1 MDKKTGKHVRLWRCI
16 MAKAAD
22 REKLRKDI
30 ILSTIEVFNDR
41 GVIFTMSDVAT
52 NIHISKKTI
61 YKEFDSK
68 EELLDTVVDY
78 IFDNIKAKED
88 EIMHDKSL
96 STVDRLRLILGA
108 MPENY
113 RDIDFQNVYPFLE
126 KFPEV
131 SRKMQ
136 YRLATGWENTISL
149 IEQGKKEGVIR
160 KNIDIRFVKVMLEAS
175 IEKVLSDDMLSRT
188 GINYVDALNQIVD
201 ILIDGMIIK

>member
-1 MDKKTGKHVRLWRCI
+1 

-22 REKLRKDI
+22 REKLRQDI

-41 GVIFTMSDVAT
+41 GVTFTMSDVAT

-61 YKEFDSK
+61 YKEFDTK

-78 IFDNIKAKED
+78 IFDNIKAKE
-88 EIMHDKSL
+88 EQIMNDKSL
-96 STVDRLRLILGA
+96 STVDKLRKILGA

-126 KFPEV
+126 KFPDV
-131 SRKMQ
+131 CRKMQ

-149 IEQGKKEGVIR
+149 IEQGKKEGVVR
-160 KNIDIRFVKVMLEAS
+160 KNVDIRFIKVMLEAS

-188 GINYVDALNQIVD
+188 GINYIDALDQIVD
-201 ILIDGMIIK
+201 ILVNGMLVA

>member
-1 MDKKTGKHVRLWRCI
+1 

-22 REKLRKDI
+22 REKLRQDI

-41 GVIFTMSDVAT
+41 GVTFTMSDVAT

-61 YKEFDSK
+61 YKEFDTK

-78 IFDNIKAKED
+78 IFDNIKAKE
-88 EIMHDKSL
+88 EQIMNDKSL
-96 STVDRLRLILGA
+96 STVDKLRKILGA

-126 KFPEV
+126 KFPDV
-131 SRKMQ
+131 YRKMQ

-149 IEQGKKEGVIR
+149 IEQGKKEGAVR
-160 KNIDIRFVKVMLEAS
+160 KNVDIRFIKVMLEAS

-188 GINYVDALNQIVD
+188 GINYIDALDQIVD
-201 ILIDGMIIK
+201 ILVNGMLVA

>member
-1 MDKKTGKHVRLWRCI
+1 

-96 STVDRLRLILGA
+96 STIDRLRLILGA

-126 KFPEV
+126 KFPDV
-131 SRKMQ
+131 YRKMQ

-149 IEQGKKEGVIR
+149 IEQGKKEGVVR
-160 KNIDIRFVKVMLEAS
+160 KNVDIRFIKVMLEAS

-188 GINYVDALNQIVD
+188 GINYIDALDQIVD
-201 ILIDGMIIK
+201 ILVNGMLVA

>member
-1 MDKKTGKHVRLWRCI
+1 

-96 STVDRLRLILGA
+96 STIDRLRLILGA

-201 ILIDGMIIK
+201 ILVDGMIIK

>member
-1 MDKKTGKHVRLWRCI
+1 

-96 STVDRLRLILGA
+96 STIDRLRLILGA

-126 KFPEV
+126 KFPDV
-131 SRKMQ
+131 CRKMQ

-149 IEQGKKEGVIR
+149 IEQGKKEGVVR
-160 KNIDIRFVKVMLEAS
+160 KNVDIRFIKVMLEAS

-188 GINYVDALNQIVD
+188 GINYIDALDQIVD
-201 ILIDGMIIK
+201 ILVNGMLVA

>member
-1 MDKKTGKHVRLWRCI
+1 

-22 REKLRKDI
+22 RDKLRNDI

-41 GVIFTMSDVAT
+41 GVTFTMSDVAT

-61 YKEFDSK
+61 YKEFDTK

-78 IFDNIKAKED
+78 IFDNIKAKE
-88 EIMHDKSL
+88 EQIMNDKSL
-96 STVDRLRLILGA
+96 STVDKLRKILGA

-201 ILIDGMIIK
+201 ILVDGMIIK

>member
-1 MDKKTGKHVRLWRCI
+1 

-201 ILIDGMIIK
+201 ILVDGMIIK

>member
-1 MDKKTGKHVRLWRCI
+1 

-22 REKLRKDI
+22 REKLRNDI

-41 GVIFTMSDVAT
+41 GVTFTMSDVAT

-61 YKEFDSK
+61 YKEFDTK

-78 IFDNIKAKED
+78 IFDNIKAKE
-88 EIMHDKSL
+88 EQIMNDKSL
-96 STVDRLRLILGA
+96 NTVDKLRKILGA

-126 KFPEV
+126 KFPDV
-131 SRKMQ
+131 YRKMQ

-149 IEQGKKEGVIR
+149 IEQGKKEGVVR
-160 KNIDIRFVKVMLEAS
+160 KNVDIRFIKVMLEAS

-188 GINYVDALNQIVD
+188 GINYVDALDQIVD
-201 ILIDGMIIK
+201 ILVNGMLIA

>member
-1 MDKKTGKHVRLWRCI
+1 

-22 REKLRKDI
+22 REKLRNDI

-41 GVIFTMSDVAT
+41 GVTFTMSDVAT

-61 YKEFDSK
+61 YKEFDTK

-78 IFDNIKAKED
+78 IFDNIKAKE
-88 EIMHDKSL
+88 ESIMNDKSL
-96 STVDRLRLILGA
+96 NTVDKLRKILGA

-126 KFPEV
+126 KFPDV
-131 SRKMQ
+131 YRKMQ

-149 IEQGKKEGVIR
+149 IEQGKKEGVVR
-160 KNIDIRFVKVMLEAS
+160 KNVDIRFIKVMLEAS

-188 GINYVDALNQIVD
+188 GINYIDALDQIVD
-201 ILIDGMIIK
+201 ILVNGMLVA

>member
-1 MDKKTGKHVRLWRCI
+1 

-22 REKLRKDI
+22 REKLRNDI

-41 GVIFTMSDVAT
+41 GVTFTMSDVAT

-61 YKEFDSK
+61 YKEFDTK

-78 IFDNIKAKED
+78 IFDNIKAKE
-88 EIMHDKSL
+88 EQIMNDKSL
-96 STVDRLRLILGA
+96 NTVDKLRKILGA

-126 KFPEV
+126 KFPDV
-131 SRKMQ
+131 YRKMQ

-149 IEQGKKEGVIR
+149 IEQGKKEGVVR
-160 KNIDIRFVKVMLEAS
+160 KNVDIRFIKVMLEAS

-188 GINYVDALNQIVD
+188 GINYIDALDQIVD
-201 ILIDGMIIK
+201 ILVNGMLVA

>member
-1 MDKKTGKHVRLWRCI
+1 

-22 REKLRKDI
+22 REKLRQDI

-41 GVIFTMSDVAT
+41 GVTFTMSDVAN
-52 NIHISKKTI
+52 NINISKKTI
-61 YKEFDSK
+61 YKEFDTK

-78 IFDNIKAKED
+78 IFDNIKAKE
-88 EIMHDKSL
+88 EQIMNDKSL
-96 STVDRLRLILGA
+96 TTVDKLRKILGA

-126 KFPEV
+126 KFPDV
-131 SRKMQ
+131 YRKMQ
-136 YRLATGWENTISL
+136 YRLATGWENTIAL
-149 IEQGKKEGVIR
+149 IEQGKKEGVVR

-188 GINYVDALNQIVD
+188 GINYIDALDQIVD
-201 ILIDGMIIK
+201 ILVNGMLIA

>member
-1 MDKKTGKHVRLWRCI
+1 

-22 REKLRKDI
+22 REKLRQDI

-41 GVIFTMSDVAT
+41 GVTFTMSDVAT

-61 YKEFDSK
+61 YKEFDTK

-78 IFDNIKAKED
+78 IFDNIKAKE
-88 EIMHDKSL
+88 EQIMNDKSL
-96 STVDRLRLILGA
+96 TTVDKLRKILGA

-126 KFPEV
+126 KFPDV
-131 SRKMQ
+131 YRKMQ
-136 YRLATGWENTISL
+136 YRLATGWENTIAL
-149 IEQGKKEGVIR
+149 IEQGKKEGVVR

-188 GINYVDALNQIVD
+188 GINYIDALDQIVD
-201 ILIDGMIIK
+201 ILVNGMLIA

>member
-1 MDKKTGKHVRLWRCI
+1 

-96 STVDRLRLILGA
+96 STIDRLRLILGA

-126 KFPEV
+126 KFPDV
-131 SRKMQ
+131 YRKMQ

-201 ILIDGMIIK
+201 ILVDGMIIK

>member
-1 MDKKTGKHVRLWRCI
+1 

-96 STVDRLRLILGA
+96 STIDRLRLILGA

-126 KFPEV
+126 KFPDV
-131 SRKMQ
+131 YRKMQ

-149 IEQGKKEGVIR
+149 IEQGKKEGVVR
-160 KNIDIRFVKVMLEAS
+160 KNVDIRFVKVMLEAS

-201 ILIDGMIIK
+201 ILVDGMIIK

>member
-1 MDKKTGKHVRLWRCI
+1 

-22 REKLRKDI
+22 REKLRNDI

-41 GVIFTMSDVAT
+41 GVTFTMSDVAT

-61 YKEFDSK
+61 YKEFDTK

-78 IFDNIKAKED
+78 IFDNIKAKE
-88 EIMHDKSL
+88 EQIMNDKSL
-96 STVDRLRLILGA
+96 NTVDKLRKILGA

-126 KFPEV
+126 KFPDV
-131 SRKMQ
+131 YRKVQ

-149 IEQGKKEGVIR
+149 IEQGKKEGAVR
-160 KNIDIRFVKVMLEAS
+160 KNVDIRFIKVMLEAS

-188 GINYVDALNQIVD
+188 GINYVDALDQIVD
-201 ILIDGMIIK
+201 ILVNGMLIA

>member
-1 MDKKTGKHVRLWRCI
+1 

-22 REKLRKDI
+22 REKLRQDI

-41 GVIFTMSDVAT
+41 GVTFTMSDVAT

-61 YKEFDSK
+61 YKEFDTK

-78 IFDNIKAKED
+78 IFDNIKAKE
-88 EIMHDKSL
+88 EQIMNDKSL
-96 STVDRLRLILGA
+96 STVDKLRKILGA

-126 KFPEV
+126 KFPDV
-131 SRKMQ
+131 YRKMQ

-149 IEQGKKEGVIR
+149 IEQGKKEGVVR

-188 GINYVDALNQIVD
+188 GINYIDALDQIVD
-201 ILIDGMIIK
+201 ILVNGMLVG

>member
-1 MDKKTGKHVRLWRCI
+1 

-22 REKLRKDI
+22 REKLRQDI

-41 GVIFTMSDVAT
+41 GVTFTMSDVAT

-61 YKEFDSK
+61 YKEFDTK

-78 IFDNIKAKED
+78 IFDNIKAKE
-88 EIMHDKSL
+88 EQIMNDKSL
-96 STVDRLRLILGA
+96 STVDKLRKILGA

-126 KFPEV
+126 KFPDV
-131 SRKMQ
+131 CRKMQ

-149 IEQGKKEGVIR
+149 IEQGKKEGVVR
-160 KNIDIRFVKVMLEAS
+160 KNVDIRFIKVMLEAS

-188 GINYVDALNQIVD
+188 GINYIDALDQIVD
-201 ILIDGMIIK
+201 ILVNGMLIA

>member
-1 MDKKTGKHVRLWRCI
+1 

-22 REKLRKDI
+22 REKLRQDI

-41 GVIFTMSDVAT
+41 GVTFTMSDVAT

-61 YKEFDSK
+61 YKEFDTK

-78 IFDNIKAKED
+78 IFDNIKAKE
-88 EIMHDKSL
+88 EQIMNDKSL
-96 STVDRLRLILGA
+96 STVDKLRKILGA

-126 KFPEV
+126 KFPDV
-131 SRKMQ
+131 YRKMQ

-149 IEQGKKEGVIR
+149 IEQGKKEGVVR
-160 KNIDIRFVKVMLEAS
+160 KNVDIRFIKVMLEAS

-188 GINYVDALNQIVD
+188 GINYIDALDQIVD
-201 ILIDGMIIK
+201 ILVNGMLVA

>member
-1 MDKKTGKHVRLWRCI
+1 

-22 REKLRKDI
+22 REKLRQDI

-41 GVIFTMSDVAT
+41 GVTFTMSDVAT

-61 YKEFDSK
+61 YKEFDTK

-78 IFDNIKAKED
+78 IFDNIKAKE
-88 EIMHDKSL
+88 EQIMNDKSL
-96 STVDRLRLILGA
+96 STVDKLRKILGA

-126 KFPEV
+126 KFPDV
-131 SRKMQ
+131 YRKMQ

-149 IEQGKKEGVIR
+149 IEQGKKDGVVR
-160 KNIDIRFVKVMLEAS
+160 KNVDIRFIKVMLEAS

-188 GINYVDALNQIVD
+188 GINYIDALDQIVD
-201 ILIDGMIIK
+201 ILVNGMLVA

>member
-1 MDKKTGKHVRLWRCI
+1 

-22 REKLRKDI
+22 REKLRNDI

-41 GVIFTMSDVAT
+41 GVTFTMSDVAT

-61 YKEFDSK
+61 YKEFDTK

-78 IFDNIKAKED
+78 IFDNIKAKE
-88 EIMHDKSL
+88 EQIMNDKSL
-96 STVDRLRLILGA
+96 STVDKLRKILGA

-126 KFPEV
+126 KFPDV
-131 SRKMQ
+131 YRKMQ

-149 IEQGKKEGVIR
+149 IEQGKKEGVVR
-160 KNIDIRFVKVMLEAS
+160 KNVDIRFIKVMLEAS

-188 GINYVDALNQIVD
+188 GINYIDALDQIVD
-201 ILIDGMIIK
+201 ILVNGMLVA

>member
-1 MDKKTGKHVRLWRCI
+1 

-22 REKLRKDI
+22 RDKLRNDI

-41 GVIFTMSDVAT
+41 GVTFTMSDVAT

-61 YKEFDSK
+61 YKEFDTK

-78 IFDNIKAKED
+78 IFDNIKVKE
-88 EIMHDKSL
+88 EQIMNDKSL
-96 STVDRLRLILGA
+96 STVDKLRKILGA

-126 KFPEV
+126 KFPDV
-131 SRKMQ
+131 YRKVQ

-149 IEQGKKEGVIR
+149 IEQGKREGAVR
-160 KNIDIRFVKVMLEAS
+160 KNVDIRFIKVMLEAS

-188 GINYVDALNQIVD
+188 GINYVDALDQIVD
-201 ILIDGMIIK
+201 ILVNGMLIA

>member
-1 MDKKTGKHVRLWRCI
+1 

-22 REKLRKDI
+22 REKLRNDI

-41 GVIFTMSDVAT
+41 GVTFTMSDVAT

-61 YKEFDSK
+61 YKEFDTK

-78 IFDNIKAKED
+78 IFDNIKAKE
-88 EIMHDKSL
+88 EQIMNDKSL
-96 STVDRLRLILGA
+96 NTVDKLRKILGA

-126 KFPEV
+126 KFPDV
-131 SRKMQ
+131 YRKMQ

-149 IEQGKKEGVIR
+149 IERGKKEGVVR
-160 KNIDIRFVKVMLEAS
+160 KNVDIRFIKVMLEAS

-188 GINYVDALNQIVD
+188 GINYIDALDQIVD
-201 ILIDGMIIK
+201 ILVNGMLVA

>member
-1 MDKKTGKHVRLWRCI
+1 

-22 REKLRKDI
+22 REKLRQDI

-41 GVIFTMSDVAT
+41 GVTFTMSDVAT

-61 YKEFDSK
+61 YKEFDTK

-78 IFDNIKAKED
+78 IFDNIKAKE
-88 EIMHDKSL
+88 EQIMNDKSL
-96 STVDRLRLILGA
+96 NTVDKLRKILGA

-126 KFPEV
+126 KFPDV
-131 SRKMQ
+131 YRKMQ

-149 IEQGKKEGVIR
+149 IEQGKKEGVVR
-160 KNIDIRFVKVMLEAS
+160 KNVDIRFIKVMLEAS

-188 GINYVDALNQIVD
+188 GINYIDALDQIVD
-201 ILIDGMIIK
+201 ILVNGMLVA

>member
-1 MDKKTGKHVRLWRCI
+1 

-22 REKLRKDI
+22 REKLRQDI

-41 GVIFTMSDVAT
+41 GVTFTMSDVAT

-61 YKEFDSK
+61 YKEFDTK

-78 IFDNIKAKED
+78 IFDNIKAKE
-88 EIMHDKSL
+88 ESIMNDKSL
-96 STVDRLRLILGA
+96 NTVDKLRKILGA

-126 KFPEV
+126 KFPDV
-131 SRKMQ
+131 CRKMQ

-149 IEQGKKEGVIR
+149 IEQGKKEGVVR
-160 KNIDIRFVKVMLEAS
+160 KNVDIRFIKVMLEAS

-188 GINYVDALNQIVD
+188 GINYIDALDQIVD
-201 ILIDGMIIK
+201 ILVNGMLIA

>member
-1 MDKKTGKHVRLWRCI
+1 

-22 REKLRKDI
+22 REKLRQDI

-41 GVIFTMSDVAT
+41 GVTFTMSDVAT

-61 YKEFDSK
+61 YKEFDTK

-78 IFDNIKAKED
+78 IFDNIKAKE
-88 EIMHDKSL
+88 EQIMNDKSL
-96 STVDRLRLILGA
+96 NTVDKLRKILGA

-113 RDIDFQNVYPFLE
+113 RDIDFQNIYPFLE
-126 KFPEV
+126 KFPDV
-131 SRKMQ
+131 YRKMQ

-149 IEQGKKEGVIR
+149 IEQGKKEGVVR
-160 KNIDIRFVKVMLEAS
+160 KNVDIRFIKVMLEAS

-188 GINYVDALNQIVD
+188 GINYIDALDQIVD
-201 ILIDGMIIK
+201 ILVNGMLVA

>member
-1 MDKKTGKHVRLWRCI
+1 

>member
-1 MDKKTGKHVRLWRCI
+1 

-22 REKLRKDI
+22 RDKLRNDI

-41 GVIFTMSDVAT
+41 GVTFTMSDVAT

-61 YKEFDSK
+61 YKEFDTK

-78 IFDNIKAKED
+78 IFDNIKAKE
-88 EIMHDKSL
+88 EQIMNDKSL
-96 STVDRLRLILGA
+96 STVDKLRKILGA

-126 KFPEV
+126 KFPDV
-131 SRKMQ
+131 YRKVQ

-149 IEQGKKEGVIR
+149 IEQGKREGAVR
-160 KNIDIRFVKVMLEAS
+160 KNVDIRFIKVMLEAS

-188 GINYVDALNQIVD
+188 GINYVDALDQIVD
-201 ILIDGMIIK
+201 ILVNGMLIA